1 LVADAAVVVLT
12 PASGEKQLVACIA
25 LVHAAEDAE
34 AQLRQ
39 WLGERLSRAAIPQHC
54 LFLDHLPINANGKL
68 DRNALR
74 VHCETLFQPRVPSS
88 DKPASVLLQMHAVRE
103 IAETL
108 DASQIMSDL
117 QQLWAALLGRTAVGT
132 DESFFDLGGTSLL
145 LIEMHARLKTQ
156 FASTPSLVD
165 MFSFPTPRSLA
176 ERLVTGGELPR
187 KSEKAEQHGQRQRAA
202 MLARRAASAAARED
216 VAG

>member
-1 LVADAAVVVLT
+1 VADAAVVVLT
-12 PASGEKQLVACIA
+12 PASGEKQLAACIA
-25 LVHAAEDAE
+25 LVDGGEDVE
-34 AQLRQ
+34 TQLRQ
-39 WLGERLSRAAIPQHC
+39 WLGERFSRAAIPQHW

-74 VHCETLFQPRVPSS
+74 AHCETRFQPRVLPSN
-88 DKPASVLLQMHAVRE
+88 DRPASVLLQMHPVRE
-103 IAETL
+103 VSETL
-108 DASQIMSDL
+108 DASRIMGDL
-117 QQLWAALLGRTAVGT
+117 QQLWAALLGRATVGT

-145 LIEMHARLKTQ
+145 LIEMHARLKAQ

-176 ERLVTGGELPR
+176 ERLVAGGELPH

-202 MLARRAASAAARED
+202 MLARRAASAATRED